1 MVFFKSHTSRQRE
14 CWPIAFSRHCG
25 AARLLSLASW
35 SVYSV
40 RSVSISAYSAATRAR
55 RYQERK
61 RSVQRDE
68 CRFVLTVD
76 LFLSLSLFVAL
87 TSPAQAPV
95 KREIVNSESVG
106 KDKAVVCV
114 SPRERSD
121 KAQSHSRTLAY
132 RPPPLIHTPLYS
144 LANPPVPINMH

>member
-1 MVFFKSHTSRQRE
+1 M
-14 CWPIAFSRHCG
+14 
-25 AARLLSLASW
+25 
-35 SVYSV
+35 

-68 CRFVLTVD
+68 CRFVLTID

-121 KAQSHSRTLAY
+121 KVQSRSRTLAY

-144 LANPPVPINMH
+144 LANPPGSINMHEHLLRHFSITALNRCDQIWASLSFCFIVSCRVSAESI